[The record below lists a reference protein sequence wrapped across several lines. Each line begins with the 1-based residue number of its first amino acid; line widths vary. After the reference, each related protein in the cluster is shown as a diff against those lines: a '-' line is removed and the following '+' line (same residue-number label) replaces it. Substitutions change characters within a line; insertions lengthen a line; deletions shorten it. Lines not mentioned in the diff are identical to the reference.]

1 MVSVDHFRQ
10 ELTVQMD
17 RASTSGAKDVLI
29 NSLDLCRSI
38 PNGNYAKES
47 CCNAMQDEMKAGDL
61 LLIERT
67 HSAGMTVRYL
77 LPRES
82 VALPPKQ
89 GKQYVTP
96 PNNDQSRKN

>member
-10 ELTVQMD
+10 ELTVQMG

-47 CCNAMQDEMKAGDL
+47 CCNAMQEK
-61 LLIERT
+61 
-67 HSAGMTVRYL
+67 
-77 LPRES
+77 
-82 VALPPKQ
+82 
-89 GKQYVTP
+89 
-96 PNNDQSRKN
+96 